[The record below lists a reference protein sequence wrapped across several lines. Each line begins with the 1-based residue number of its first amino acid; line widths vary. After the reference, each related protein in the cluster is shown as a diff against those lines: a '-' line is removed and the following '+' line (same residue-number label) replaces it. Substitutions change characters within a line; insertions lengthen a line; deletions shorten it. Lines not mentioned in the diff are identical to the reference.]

1 MMGIFSKK
9 KIIYTACFG
18 GYDNKEED
26 SADVYFNEENNP
38 FDVNTKQLSPRLMA
52 KMYKVL
58 NPLSYDIWID
68 ASIKILDRKGLEK
81 LLGGDLTLFTH
92 PFNKSLAE
100 ELNLCHKIGYVND
113 SHRQNII
120 DLYKSA
126 NMDIEKTPMYAAGI
140 LYRTK
145 KTGSFNRLWWSL
157 ICQYSYRD
165 QLTLP
170 YAIAQSSELNVKV
183 LDLDIFNN
191 DYLRVSKHQKEQDKL

>member
-1 MMGIFSKK
+1 MGLFKK
-9 KIIYTACFG
+9 KKTIYTACFG
-18 GYDNKEED
+18 DYDKREGD

-38 FDVNTKQLSPRLMA
+38 FDVNAKHLSPRLMA

-58 NPLSYDIWID
+58 NPLSHDIWID

-81 LLGGDLTLFTH
+81 LLGGDFTLFTH
-92 PFNKSLAE
+92 PFNKSVKE
-100 ELNLCHKIGYVND
+100 ELDLCHEIGYVND
-113 SHRQNII
+113 VHKQKIV

-126 NMDIEKTPMYAAGI
+126 NMDIEKTPLYAAGV

-145 KTGSFNRLWWSL
+145 KADSFNRLWWSL

-170 YAIAQSSELNVKV
+170 YAIAQSPELKVKV

-191 DYLRVSKHQKEQDKL
+191 DYLKVSKHEKEQDRV